1 MSSAINRAYDGHGA
15 DRNKCG
21 MRIVGKKIL
30 ADFAKKHPNTRG
42 ALERWYTL
50 MKQGTFHSYVEL
62 RETFPHA
69 DPVQRQKRWLKSPR
83 REKTVTFFNIG
94 GNKARLAAIIDYDIN
109 VQSVTITKVE
119 THAEYDKR
127 R

>member
-1 MSSAINRAYDGHGA
+1 
-15 DRNKCG
+15 

-30 ADFAKKHPNTRG
+30 DDFAKKHPNTRG

-50 MKQGTFHSYVEL
+50 MKQGTFRSYVEL

-69 DPVQRQKRWLKSPR
+69 DPVQRPKKRMKLPR
-83 REKTVTFFNIG
+83 REKTVTVFNIG
-94 GNKARLAAIIDYDIN
+94 GNKARLTAIIDYDFN
-109 VQSVTITKVE
+109 VQCVTITQVE
-119 THAEYDKR
+119 THAAYDKR